1 MRPDPVRLT
10 IQLQAGENPPS
21 EFRIFAAGS
30 FETTK
35 GVFVFDDKAAASV
48 MSAAA
53 DWGNEFPVDYD
64 HAMLGFLMVD
74 PAESAKA
81 AGWFTPAL
89 RDGEL
94 WATNVSWTP
103 RGAQKLQDREF
114 RYISPA
120 FNRSEDGH
128 VTELVNVAL
137 TNLPATKHQNP
148 LVAHRGEES
157 KEPTMWKTLLALLSV
172 AENATEDQ
180 AVAAVKTMLG
190 RESELLSALDA
201 DTHDKAL
208 ATVAGLKAKAEAADK
223 AVAELAK
230 IQAEQVTAKRT
241 ALLDE
246 AAKDGRLTPAKR
258 AELLAAEGP
267 LAWSRDVTALE
278 TCLSLLPKPAPEPRE
293 PKAPA
298 SASLTSEEEEV
309 AKQMGISPEA
319 LKASKK

>member
-1 MRPDPVRLT
+1 MKTL
-10 IQLQAGENPPS
+10 
-21 EFRIFAAGS
+21 RIDGKDYQV
-30 FETTK
+30 EDQ
-35 GVFVFDDKAAASV
+35 V
-48 MSAAA
+48 A
-53 DWGNEFPVDYD
+53 D
-64 HAMLGFLMVD
+64 HCQR
-74 PAESAKA
+74 SAK
-81 AGWFTPAL
+81 
-89 RDGEL
+89 
-94 WATNVSWTP
+94 
-103 RGAQKLQDREF
+103 
-114 RYISPA
+114 
-120 FNRSEDGH
+120 
-128 VTELVNVAL
+128 
-137 TNLPATKHQNP
+137 
-148 LVAHRGEES
+148 
-157 KEPTMWKTLLALLSV
+157 LS
-172 AENATEDQ
+172 AE
-180 AVAAVKTMLG
+180 M
-190 RESELLSALDA
+190 LSALEA

-246 AAKDGRLTPAKR
+246 ATKDGRLTPAKR

-267 LAWSRDVTALE
+267 LAWSRDATALE